1 MRFKPKD
8 RVKVIKTRKL
18 YGGHT
23 YLGKIGEVTHASEK
37 GYHILMDTGKE
48 ATFFEDELEAL

>member
-1 MRFKPKD
+1 MKFKPKD
-8 RVKVIKTRKL
+8 EVKVVKTRKL

-23 YLGKIGEVTHASEK
+23 YLGKRGTIIHASEQ

-48 ATFFEDELEAL
+48 ATFFEDELEAT